1 MTTTTHRPVPVP
13 AARIVR
19 IKYATEAIGTF
30 VLMFTVGTTVLTGSA
45 LAPFAIGAA
54 LMAMIYAGGHISGGH
69 YNPAV
74 TIAVLVRGRITISEA
89 LGYIAAQIAGGLAAA
104 AVVHMCV
111 TATPARPST
120 PSGHA
125 MTAAIIAEFVFT
137 FILCFVVLNVATS
150 KDHPSN
156 SFYGLAIGFTV
167 AAGAVAVGGIS
178 GAVFNPAVGIAGAT
192 LGMMTGTVAV
202 IFLIGQLL
210 AGVVAGIAFRV
221 LNPTDK

>member
-1 MTTTTHRPVPVP
+1 MTTTTERPVSAP
-13 AARIVR
+13 ASRVVR
-19 IKYATEAIGTF
+19 AKYATEAIGTF
-30 VLMFTVGTTVLTGSA
+30 VLMFTVGAAVLSGSA
-45 LAPFAIGAA
+45 LAPLAIGAA
-54 LMAMIYAGGHISGGH
+54 LMAMVYAGGHVSGGH

-89 LGYIAAQIAGGLAAA
+89 IGYIAAQIGGGLLAAA
-104 AVVHMCV
+104 LVHLCV
-111 TATPARPST
+111 SVAPAQAST

-125 MTAAIIAEFVFT
+125 MTAAIVAEFVFT

-150 KDHPSN
+150 KDHPNN

-167 AAGAVAVGGIS
+167 AAGAVAVGPIS

-192 LGMMTGTVAV
+192 LGMLTGTVAI
-202 IFLIGQLL
+202 IFLIGQLV
-210 AGVVAGIAFRV
+210 AGVVAGIAFRM